1 MAGGAS
7 GFQALLRSLG
17 GNKFRRPR
25 AAVSTD
31 DEQHHQLP
39 SPTRSFRFF
48 KGQHDIPSPTS
59 TLSRIDLSAEYA
71 SSSFSSKA
79 ASSSSFSSE
88 RIGDGTPPATPSRLG
103 GGPPSSRTTP
113 PKQQQHHR
121 HQHMHR
127 RTVTPPSPR
136 SPASPRTYVRAPSG
150 RSLTSCVCAEDLEAF
165 IAEDHLG
172 TLSRQSSMS
181 RDDWKHA
188 YASTVLQSPTVS
200 PTQSKSSRSLASWGS
215 GSPHF
220 GQARSRKLETDL
232 EDMMETM
239 ETAMAEQS
247 GRSIGQAAGSA
258 GAAVVGAAGLTPIED
273 EERLTLSCLSRSG
286 SVESQ
291 NELACI
297 MSIIKEQ
304 VRNRVPSTKNTKLLR
319 SRRHAH

>member
-1 MAGGAS
+1 
-7 GFQALLRSLG
+7 
-17 GNKFRRPR
+17 
-25 AAVSTD
+25 
-31 DEQHHQLP
+31 
-39 SPTRSFRFF
+39 
-48 KGQHDIPSPTS
+48 
-59 TLSRIDLSAEYA
+59 
-71 SSSFSSKA
+71 
-79 ASSSSFSSE
+79 
-88 RIGDGTPPATPSRLG
+88 
-103 GGPPSSRTTP
+103 
-113 PKQQQHHR
+113 
-121 HQHMHR
+121 MHR
-127 RTVTPPSPR
+127 RTVTPPPPR

-150 RSLTSCVCAEDLEAF
+150 RSLTSCVCAEDLEAY
-165 IAEDHLG
+165 IAEDGWTPG

-247 GRSIGQAAGSA
+247 GRSIGQVAVSA
-258 GAAVVGAAGLTPIED
+258 GAAAVGAAGLTPIED

-291 NELACI
+291 NELARI